1 MLEKLLNG
9 FRALPPARQILVV
22 LILSGAIGAIVA
34 GYIWSQEPDMQVL
47 FSHLSAEDAGAIIAK
62 LKEQKISY
70 SVEGNG
76 ATVMVPSDKV
86 HELRMQLASQSL
98 PQGGGVGFEI
108 FDRTTVGMTDFVQK
122 LNYRRALQGELARTI
137 GQLAEV
143 ERARVHLVVPER
155 TLFADQRERPRAS
168 VVLTL
173 RGGKTLGAGQIQG
186 IAHLVASSVEG
197 LQPQEVTVVDSHGL
211 ILSQPAGDLSAQQ
224 TGVYGDAKQAIE
236 KDLENRVQSMLERV
250 VGRGKAVVRVSSV
263 LDLRKVERTEEVYD
277 PNVQVVRS
285 ENRSQEKTNA
295 REETEGG
302 IAGTTS
308 NLPDKKTT
316 ETTGGSTNS
325 AVRTNATI
333 NYEINKSVSRI
344 IEPVGTL
351 KRLSAAVLVDG
362 SYVVSE
368 AKDGKVNRKYIAR
381 GDEEMKKLE
390 DLVKKAVGYSEE
402 RGDQVQVLNVAFDTS
417 AEEGAGQGSEAPIPS
432 PMMGQYVRYGLFGL
446 LAMLIV
452 LFIVRPVIRLL
463 STPPLPQLEFSPGTL
478 PETVGQ
484 LEAALIP
491 GSPQARTLEMART
504 NPQSTALV
512 VKKWL
517 KENWS

>member
-9 FRALPPARQILVV
+9 FRGLPPARQILVV

-155 TLFADQRERPRAS
+155 SLFADQREPPRAS

-173 RGGKTLGAGQIQG
+173 GGGQIQG

-211 ILSQPAGDLSAQQ
+211 IPSQPAGDLSAQQ
-224 TGVYGDAKQAIE
+224 TGAYGDAKQAIE

-362 SYVVSE
+362 SYVVTE

-381 GDEEMKKLE
+381 SDEEMKKLE
-390 DLVKKAVGYSEE
+390 ELAKKAVGYSEE

-417 AEEGAGQGSEAPIPS
+417 AEEGAGQGSEAPIPN

-484 LEAALIP
+484 LEDALDA
-491 GSPQARTLEMART
+491 GLPQARALEMART

>member
-1 MLEKLLNG
+1 MFERLWNG
-9 FRALPPARQILVV
+9 FRELPPARQLLLV
-22 LILSGAIGAIVA
+22 LIVSGATAALVA
-34 GYIWSQEPDMQVL
+34 GYVWSQEPDMQVL
-47 FSHLSAEDAGAIIAK
+47 FSHLAAEDAGAIVTK
-62 LKEQKISY
+62 LKEQKIPY
-70 SVEGNG
+70 TLEGNG
-76 ATVMVPSDKV
+76 ATIMVPSDKV

-155 TLFADQRERPRAS
+155 SLFADQRERSRAS

-173 RGGKTLGAGQIQG
+173 RGGKTLAPGQIQG

-197 LQPQEVTVVDSHGL
+197 LQPQEVTVVDSHGQ
-211 ILSQPAGDLSAQQ
+211 ILSQPAGDPSGQQ
-224 TGVYGDAKQAIE
+224 TGAYADAKQAVE
-236 KDLENRVQSMLERV
+236 KDLESRVQSMLERV

-263 LDLRKVERTEEVYD
+263 LDLRKVERTEESYD

-285 ENRSQEKTNA
+285 ENRSQEKTSA
-295 REETEGG
+295 KEEAEGG

-308 NLPDKKTT
+308 NLPDKKTAIT
-316 ETTGGSTNS
+316 AGGSTNTAARS
-325 AVRTNATI
+325 NATI
-333 NYEINKSVSRI
+333 NYEINKSTSRI

-362 SYVVSE
+362 TYEV
-368 AKDGKVNRKYIAR
+368 AAGKDGKSSRKYIAR
-381 GDEEMKKLE
+381 AEEEMKKLE

-402 RGDQVQVLNVAFDTS
+402 RGDQVQVLNVAFDAS
-417 AEEGAGQGSEAPIPS
+417 AADDGAQGTEAAAS
-432 PMMGQYVRYGLFGL
+432 NPMMGQYIRYGMFGL
-446 LAMLIV
+446 LALLVV
-452 LFIVRPVIRLL
+452 LFVVRPMIKLL
-463 STPPLPQLEFSPGTL
+463 SAPPPVSPNIGFPPGTL
-478 PETVGQ
+478 PATVGQ
-484 LEAALIP
+484 LEASFVGA
-491 GSPQARTLEMART
+491 SPHGAVLEIARA
-504 NPQSTALV
+504 NPQSTAVV

-517 KENWS
+517 KEK